1 MSIVF
6 HNDPFT
12 PFDRQETPR
21 NDSPGFVPGN
31 RRSIAIPSDLFPT
44 AVEVVKLRVG
54 ARPLDVAQWVS
65 APDDDW
71 SRTIAMKRALIA
83 ERPQEVI
90 SCVEGAE
97 EVCEEV
103 AAGVL
108 ASIGANPSMESGI
121 DALVDAALQVADDLC
136 ILLPDEQ
143 GVPRLAAA
151 VLCSPNR
158 WRLAEKMGGTMSS
171 IHSPVA
177 RYEEDLTSPVNSVM
191 MRLSPERPMWRM
203 NWGISNHPALFQPE
217 TPPVTPEMEAADM
230 WFRVEWQT
238 LRRLPITGGILF
250 TIRTY
255 VEKLSDFMERDQPLV
270 QDIAELVNK
279 IHEDVAQYKS
289 IAPYREKIFAYLE
302 TR

>member
-1 MSIVF
+1 VSIVF

-12 PFDRQETPR
+12 PFDRHETPF

-31 RRSIAIPSDLFPT
+31 RRSIGIPDGLFPT
-44 AVEVVKLRVG
+44 AVDAVRLRVG

-65 APDDDW
+65 SVDDDW
-71 SRTIAMKRALIA
+71 APTIAMKRALIA
-83 ERPQEVI
+83 ERPHEVI
-90 SCVEGAE
+90 ACIEGAE
-97 EVCEEV
+97 EACEEV

-121 DALVDAALQVADDLC
+121 DALVDAALQTADDLC
-136 ILLPDEQ
+136 ILLPDED
-143 GVPRLAAA
+143 GVLRLAAA

-158 WRLAEKMGGTMSS
+158 WRLAEKMGGTMAS

-177 RYEEDLTSPVNSVM
+177 RYEEDLNSPVNSVM
-191 MRLSPERPMWRM
+191 MRLSPERPMWRI
-203 NWGISNHPALFQPE
+203 NWGISNHPALFQPD
-217 TPPVTPEMEAADM
+217 TPPITPEMDAVDM

-279 IHEDVAQYKS
+279 IHEDVAVYKS
-289 IAPYREKIFAYLE
+289 IAPYREKLFAYFE

>member
-12 PFDRQETPR
+12 PFDRQETPLH
-21 NDSPGFVPGN
+21 DSPGFVPGN
-31 RRSIAIPSDLFPT
+31 RRSIAIPDVYLPT
-44 AVEVVKLRVG
+44 AVDAVRLRVG
-54 ARPLDVAQWVS
+54 ARPLDVARWVS
-65 APDDDW
+65 AIDDDW
-71 SRTIAMKRALIA
+71 APTIAMKRALIA

-90 SCVEGAE
+90 ACVEGAE
-97 EVCEEV
+97 EACEEV

-121 DALVDAALQVADDLC
+121 DALVDAALQIADDLC
-136 ILLPDEQ
+136 ILLPDDA

-158 WRLAEKMGGTMSS
+158 WRLAEKIGGTLVS

-177 RYEEDLTSPVNSVM
+177 RYEEDLNSPVNSVM
-191 MRLSPERPMWRM
+191 MRLNPERPLWRM
-203 NWGISNHPALFQPE
+203 NWGISNHPALFQPD
-217 TPPVTPEMEAADM
+217 TPPVTPEIDAADM

-238 LRRLPITGGILF
+238 LRRLPLTGGILF

-255 VEKLSDFMERDQPLV
+255 VEKLSDFMVRDQPLV

-279 IHEDVAQYKS
+279 IPENVAQYKS
-289 IAPYREKIFAYLE
+289 IAPYREKLFAYFE

>member
-1 MSIVF
+1 VYK
-6 HNDPFT
+6 
-12 PFDRQETPR
+12 RQ
-21 NDSPGFVPGN
+21 
-31 RRSIAIPSDLFPT
+31 
-44 AVEVVKLRVG
+44 VKLRVG

-83 ERPQEVI
+83 ESPQEVI

-97 EVCEEV
+97 EACEEV

-270 QDIAELVNK
+270 QDIAELINK
-279 IHEDVAQYKS
+279 IPENVAQYKS

>member
-6 HNDPFT
+6 HNDPFM
-12 PFDRQETPR
+12 PFDRHETPF

-31 RRSIAIPSDLFPT
+31 RRSIGIPDGLFPT
-44 AVEVVKLRVG
+44 AVDAVRLRVG

-65 APDDDW
+65 AVDDDW
-71 SRTIAMKRALIA
+71 APTIAMKCALIA
-83 ERPQEVI
+83 ERPHEVI
-90 SCVEGAE
+90 ACIEGAE
-97 EVCEEV
+97 EACEEV

-136 ILLPDEQ
+136 ILLPDED

-158 WRLAEKMGGTMSS
+158 WRLAEKIGGTMAS

-177 RYEEDLTSPVNSVM
+177 RYEEDLNSPVNSVM
-191 MRLSPERPMWRM
+191 MRLSPERPMWRI
-203 NWGISNHPALFQPE
+203 NWGISNHPALFQPD
-217 TPPVTPEMEAADM
+217 TPPITPEMDAADM

-279 IHEDVAQYKS
+279 IHEDVAVYKS
-289 IAPYREKIFAYLE
+289 IAPYREKLFAYFE

>member
-1 MSIVF
+1 
-6 HNDPFT
+6 
-12 PFDRQETPR
+12 
-21 NDSPGFVPGN
+21 
-31 RRSIAIPSDLFPT
+31 
-44 AVEVVKLRVG
+44 
-54 ARPLDVAQWVS
+54 VS

-71 SRTIAMKRALIA
+71 SRTIAMKRTLVS

-90 SCVEGAE
+90 ACVEGAE
-97 EVCEEV
+97 EACEEV

-108 ASIGANPSMESGI
+108 ASIGANPSMESGV

-136 ILLPDEQ
+136 ILLPDEN

-158 WRLAEKMGGTMSS
+158 WRLAEKLGGTMSS

-177 RYEEDLTSPVNSVM
+177 RYEEDLNSPVNSVM
-191 MRLSPERPMWRM
+191 MRLNPERPMWRI
-203 NWGISNHPALFQPE
+203 NWGISNHPALFQPD

-238 LRRLPITGGILF
+238 LRRLPLTGGILF

-289 IAPYREKIFAYLE
+289 IAPYREKLFAYFE